1 MVSRIFVYRRHIKA
15 HTPHASCIVKSLQRD
30 RRCPVCRH
38 APPSR
43 ADESIGE
50 VADGVEVSLLAEDES
65 DDGIDSDD
73 EEDEYEHYE
82 KLLTSRILLGFDLE
96 TLNHCLVC
104 YGSDPER
111 RRRVAAKELARQL
124 LQETDSEDSE

>member
-1 MVSRIFVYRRHIKA
+1 MRAALSSPFSAIVAVPSVATLRHLGRTI
-15 HTPHASCIVKSLQRD
+15 
-30 RRCPVCRH
+30 
-38 APPSR
+38 
-43 ADESIGE
+43 EE
-50 VADGVEVSLLAEDES
+50 VADGVEVSLFAESDS

-82 KLLTSRILLGFDLE
+82 KLVTTRILVGLDLE

-104 YGSDPER
+104 YGCDPER
-111 RRRVAAKELARQL
+111 RRRVGAKELARQL

>member
-1 MVSRIFVYRRHIKA
+1 MLDCKNHPF
-15 HTPHASCIVKSLQRD
+15 HASCIVKALQRD
-30 RRCPVCRH
+30 RCCPVCRH
-38 APPSR
+38 APASR
-43 ADESIGE
+43 ADESIQE
-50 VADGVEVSLLAEDES
+50 VADGVEVSLLAESES

-82 KLLTSRILLGFDLE
+82 KLVTTRILVGLDLE

-104 YGSDPER
+104 YGCDPER
-111 RRRVAAKELARQL
+111 RRRVAAKELAHQL